1 MFTNEHEEHDMKRE
15 AKEIARKTVQMDD
28 WERYV
33 EGAAYRILKLEKQVQ
48 RLTFNFW
55 LFFFFVF
62 VLPIFFRVGG

>member
-1 MFTNEHEEHDMKRE
+1 MFSNEFEDQDMQRE
-15 AKEIARKTVQMDD
+15 AREIARKTVQSDD

-48 RLTFNFW
+48 RLTLNFW

-62 VLPIFFRVGG
+62 VLPIFFRIGG